1 MCKCIN
7 SPSHRSSNLNT
18 SCVIYH
24 NLYQLTVFYLH
35 IYRHAVS
42 PLMSNVCLVSLQSL
56 LMLHCFLIV
65 SLLCVPC
72 CSGKQSIAID
82 DCTFHQCV
90 RLSKFDSERSISFI
104 PPDGDY
110 ELMRSVKS
118 MCVRVC
124 VTAYECHTAQW
135 QCPCPR
141 YRTTKDIILPFRVI
155 PLVREVGR
163 TKLEVKVV
171 IKSNFKPSLLAQKIE
186 VRLTA
191 EIAFI
196 ILKVPYW
203 LYILKCKLC
212 FSTGAHSHSTQHQW
226 GSGHL
231 YEGKSQVQSQWER
244 YCLEV
249 RLDFTVQVH
258 YLHLRFHVLAIH
270 TFPSKCSVSNRT
282 VQDFTL
288 LLGNEDF
295 IEKKCA
301 SFFFKMLPLSRKT
314 WE

>member
-1 MCKCIN
+1 MPRHPWWVMCVWSLCSLCSCFIVSSSFLSSVSPAAVGN
-7 SPSHRSSNLNT
+7 SPLRSMTARST
-18 SCVIYH
+18 SVSVSASLIQSAVLASSLPMEIMSSWGQWRACV
-24 NLYQLTVFYLH
+24 
-35 IYRHAVS
+35 
-42 PLMSNVCLVSLQSL
+42 
-56 LMLHCFLIV
+56 
-65 SLLCVPC
+65 
-72 CSGKQSIAID
+72 
-82 DCTFHQCV
+82 
-90 RLSKFDSERSISFI
+90 
-104 PPDGDY
+104 
-110 ELMRSVKS
+110 
-118 MCVRVC
+118 CVRVC